1 MIETIISTIQK
12 NKISSVE
19 VADALSKT
27 GVIDDIKPF
36 NTGHF
41 VVGKIK
47 YVCTYFESNWPLH
60 EQIRDLEED
69 IILFVDSYDCKNR
82 AIFGDIVS
90 KYLFLY
96 KRVKGIIV
104 NGLIRDAHRIRK
116 ENYPLW
122 CKGVTP
128 LGCFNKDVPINN
140 EINEYIE
147 KQKSYF
153 DNAVAVCDE
162 SGCTIIS
169 KDKITQETID
179 KLDFIELQE
188 DIWYF
193 CLDTLKWDTYTT
205 ICKKEYLNNKD
216 ILPKHL
222 QEKISKYR
230 ID

>member
-1 MIETIISTIQK
+1 MIEKIISTIDK

-27 GVIDDIKPF
+27 GVIDDIKSF
-36 NTGHF
+36 NSGHF

-47 YVCTYFESNWPLH
+47 YVCTYSESNWPLH
-60 EQIRDLEED
+60 EQIRDLDED
-69 IILFVDSYDCKNR
+69 VILYVDAFDCKNR

-90 KYLFLY
+90 KYLYLY

-128 LGCFNKDVPINN
+128 LGCFNKQVELTENIK
-140 EINEYIE
+140 IYIE
-147 KQKSYF
+147 NQKKYF
-153 DNAVAVCDE
+153 DNSIAICDE
-162 SGCTIIS
+162 SGCTIIQ
-169 KDKITQETID
+169 KEKINQETID
-179 KLDFIELQE
+179 KLEFIELQE

-216 ILPKHL
+216 ILPRHL
-222 QEKISKYR
+222 QEKISKYNF
-230 ID
+230 D